1 MPVGMRCCL
10 LLLLVSYAC
19 TYSSD
24 QDHDE
29 AADNP
34 PSPGFDLANSDPA
47 AVELADSIMVAMGG
61 KKNWDETRY
70 LSWGLA
76 GEREFVW
83 DRRSGHVRIESLPDS
98 TTYLFR
104 VGDDGGRV
112 SAGGTEVIDPDSVA
126 AMLAAART
134 VWKRD
139 SFWFVMPF
147 RLKDDG
153 LTLKYLG
160 EERTDTAR
168 YNLLQITIAAGGAG
182 PAGEYLAYVDLGDNL
197 IKMVAKT
204 DDVNGRAD
212 EFPMRWNNYKQH
224 GDILLPGS
232 GSRGLRDVR
241 VHRQL
246 AEEIFEEF

>member
-19 TYSSD
+19 TYSSE
-24 QDHDE
+24 QDHDG

-83 DRRSGHVRIESLPDS
+83 DRRSGYVRIESLPDS

-104 VGDDGGRV
+104 VGEDGGRV
-112 SAGGTEVIDPDSVA
+112 STRGTEVMDPDSVE
-126 AMLAAART
+126 AMLHAART
-134 VWKRD
+134 VWKHD
-139 SFWFVMPF
+139 SFWLVMPF

-168 YNLLQITIAAGGAG
+168 YNLLQITIAEGGAG

-197 IKMVAKT
+197 IKMCAKT
-204 DDVNGRAD
+204 DDVNRRAD
-212 EFPMRWNNYKQH
+212 DFPMRWNNHKRH
-224 GDILLPGS
+224 GNILLPGS
-232 GSRGLRDVR
+232 GSSGLRDVR

-246 AEEIFEEF
+246 PEKIFQEF